1 MEITFAGKF
10 DKGRGLA
17 GKSQVVYRQCGV
29 LNVEWGKGEEG
40 RLTVYGGF
48 SHYLHDSYYS
58 RFFAVAVTI
67 NNISPGKPRFLPCL
81 WK

>member
-17 GKSQVVYRQCGV
+17 GKVQTVYRQCGV
-29 LNVEWGKGEEG
+29 LSVEWGKGEDG
-40 RLTVYGGF
+40 RHTVYGGF

-67 NNISPGKPRFLPCL
+67 NNVSLGKLRFLLCL